1 MNYLSA
7 MRFLGLL
14 LSISMLISGVSSKRH
29 HHRSHPFCFT
39 NDELEVSFKE
49 IVHQA
54 AGRNMYWDHYQAVHL
69 VKTLEETEGRRRRKR
84 RGEPENGCPNL
95 KTSTPIGHGGSDP
108 LSHRSISPWS
118 YRIDYDENRYPQ
130 KLAFAQ
136 CLCKG
141 CINVD
146 TGKDD
151 SSLNSVSVEQ
161 TMLVLR
167 KKKCPSSSTS
177 YMFELEYIKVPVAC
191 TCVIPRN

>member
-1 MNYLSA
+1 
-7 MRFLGLL
+7 
-14 LSISMLISGVSSKRH
+14 MLITGASTRKHPHRH
-29 HHRSHPFCFT
+29 HQHPFCFT
-39 NDELEVSFKE
+39 NDELEVSFKD

-54 AGRNMYWDHYQAVHL
+54 AGKNMYWDHYQAVHL
-69 VKTLEETEGRRRRKR
+69 VKTLEETESRRKRKR

-95 KTSTPIGHGGSDP
+95 KASTPSGNGRSD
-108 LSHRSISPWS
+108 LGQRSISPWS
-118 YRIDYDENRYPQ
+118 YRIDFDENRYPQ

-141 CINVD
+141 CINAE

-151 SSLNSVSVEQ
+151 ASLNSVSVEQ

-167 KKKCPSSSTS
+167 KTRCSENSSR
-177 YMFELEYIKVPVAC
+177 YMFELDYIKVPVAC